1 VGRKTSWERIARLAS
16 RQHGLFTAAQ
26 AVEVDIHPTTLQGW
40 VTAGRVKRWHP
51 GVYAVTGFAD
61 SWRRRAMAATL
72 AVPGA
77 VVAGLAAAY
86 LHGLLDATAADIVLL
101 APRGRRPTLKAP
113 RVRTTLTF
121 PGTHHTVVD
130 AIAVT
135 SVARTIVD
143 LATDLAEKRL
153 REVLL
158 DAWRRGLVSP
168 LEVARCLSEVGKVRG
183 AAKLRRALASC
194 DEGLQRTRSIAEII
208 GYLTVRDAG
217 LPLPQINHRVQAA
230 GRWYE
235 IDLAWPD
242 GQRGIEVDGAAWHT
256 IEPDV
261 VEDEARQAN
270 LESAGWRIER
280 INARTVLTDPEAFL
294 RLVREF
300 VCSSARS

>member
-1 VGRKTSWERIARLAS
+1 MTRLAS

-26 AVEVDIHPTTLQGW
+26 AVEMDIHPTTLQGW
-40 VTAGRVKRWHP
+40 VTTGRVKRWHP
-51 GVYAVTGFAD
+51 GVYAIAGFPD

-86 LHGLLDATAADIVLL
+86 LHGLLDATTADIVLL
-101 APRGRRPTLKAP
+101 APRGRRAAP
-113 RVRTTLTF
+113 KSIRVRTTLTF
-121 PGTHHTVVD
+121 LDTHRTVVD

-143 LATDLAEKRL
+143 LAVDLTAKRL
-153 REVLL
+153 RELLL
-158 DAWRRGLVSP
+158 DAWRRRLVSP
-168 LEVARCLSEVGKVRG
+168 LEVARCLGEVGKVRG
-183 AAKLRRALASC
+183 AAKLREALAVC
-194 DEGLQRTRSIAEII
+194 DAGLERTRSIAEIV
-208 GYLTVRDAG
+208 GYLTIRDAD
-217 LPLPQINHRVQAA
+217 LPLPEINHRVQAA

-242 GQRGIEVDGAAWHT
+242 RQRGIEVDGAAWHS
-256 IEPDV
+256 IGPDIAA
-261 VEDEARQAN
+261 DEARQAD
-270 LESAGWRIER
+270 LESYDWRIER
-280 INARTVLTDPEAFL
+280 VDARTVLTDPEAFL